1 MAIPTG
7 ASSSAQV
14 RAGLD
19 HPILDGDAHY
29 LEPVPDFLDFVR
41 ERAGEEAVR
50 DFRPFSGNPL
60 ARGPAWHKLDWD
72 ERRHLRRM
80 RPPWWV
86 ATGNTLDW
94 ATAVLPKLYYE
105 RLDEMGIDFAVLY
118 PTSGLGMV
126 HMAGDARAELCRL
139 FNEFIAGYFGP
150 YSDRMAPAA
159 LVPLN
164 TPEEGIAG
172 LEHAVGLGLK
182 VGLIPSYVHRPNPEL
197 AERAPEVA
205 DAAMWVDTFGIDSP
219 HDYDP
224 FWAKA
229 VELGVPLACHSNGMG
244 FSDRASISNYMYN
257 HMGHFAASGEALAKS
272 LFLGGVTRRFPKL
285 RVALLE
291 GGVTTGVRLYCD
303 LIARWHKRGGPVVG
317 WLDPAGLDTRELEAL
332 FEKYGGKTDPERV
345 AALSRM
351 FGVFGHEPRD
361 ELAAC
366 GIERVEDIRDLFVPN
381 FYWGCEADDP
391 LVAWAFDARRN
402 PLGARL
408 NAIMGSDVG
417 HWDVRDFTEPIAEA
431 WELVDDGVLD
441 AEEFRAFVF
450 DNPLRFYGG
459 PNPDFF
465 RDTVLESYADDAQQT

>member
-1 MAIPTG
+1 MAIPSG
-7 ASSSAQV
+7 ASNSAQV
-14 RAGLD
+14 RAELD
-19 HPILDGDAHY
+19 HPVLDGDAHY

-50 DFRPFSGNPL
+50 AYRPFSGNPMS
-60 ARGPAWHKLDWD
+60 RGPAWHKLDW
-72 ERRHLRRM
+72 EGRRHHRRM

-86 ATGNTLDW
+86 ATGKTLDW

-118 PTSGLGMV
+118 PTSGLGLV
-126 HMAGDARAELCRL
+126 HQAGDERAELCRL
-139 FNEFIAGYFGP
+139 FNEFIADYFGP
-150 YSDRMAPAA
+150 YSDRMTPAA
-159 LVPLN
+159 LIPLN
-164 TPEEGIAG
+164 TPAEGIAG

-182 VGLIPSYVHRPNPEL
+182 VGLIPSYVHRPHPEL
-197 AERAPEVA
+197 TEHAPEIA

-257 HMGHFAASGEALAKS
+257 HMGHFAAAGEALAKS
-272 LFLGGVTRRFPKL
+272 LFLGGVTRRFPEL

-291 GGVTTGVRLYCD
+291 GGVTNGVRLYCD
-303 LIARWHKRGGPVVG
+303 LIARWHKRGGPVVE
-317 WLDPAGLDTRELEAL
+317 WLDPAGLDTRELEKL
-332 FEKYGGKTDPERV
+332 FDQYGKGTDPERV

-351 FGVFGHEPRD
+351 FGAFGHDPRD

-391 LVAWAFDARRN
+391 LVAWAFDTRRN

-459 PNPDFF
+459 TNPEFF
-465 RDTVLESYADDAQQT
+465 RGTVLESHSDEARRT